1 MFCSHLAVLCTLPF
15 LALGMKKRE
24 MPSNFALYG
33 YAPGLGGLPLFYA
46 DGYAYVG
53 EAAQSNSSDAAN
65 VAFSLGPDDVWIGN
79 SNTTLLTNSTAANW
93 SNVTFYVPD
102 NTTSDKRVGFL
113 ASDASTDG
121 AIETGFFFY
130 GSTAVLIGE
139 SGTLESNFYALQ
151 VSERTHR
158 LYWND
163 TSLGQVPVVLRSM
176 APSNPPN
183 RE

>member
-1 MFCSHLAVLCTLPF
+1 MFLSQLAVLCTLPF
-15 LALGMKKRE
+15 LAFGMKKRDV
-24 MPSNFALYG
+24 SSTSLNFALYG
-33 YAPGLGGLPLFYA
+33 YGPGFGGLPLFYA
-46 DGYAYVG
+46 DG
-53 EAAQSNSSDAAN
+53 N
-65 VAFSLGPDDVWIGN
+65 WIGN
-79 SNTTLLTNSTAANW
+79 PNTTLSANSTAVNW
-93 SNVTFYVPD
+93 SNATFYVPD

-139 SGTLESNFYALQ
+139 SGTLESNFYSLQ

-163 TSLGQVPVVLRSM
+163 TSLGQVPVVLRNIP
-176 APSNPPN
+176 PSNPPN
-183 RE
+183 RG

>member
-1 MFCSHLAVLCTLPF
+1 M
-15 LALGMKKRE
+15 
-24 MPSNFALYG
+24 
-33 YAPGLGGLPLFYA
+33 
-46 DGYAYVG
+46 
-53 EAAQSNSSDAAN
+53 
-65 VAFSLGPDDVWIGN
+65 
-79 SNTTLLTNSTAANW
+79 NW

-121 AIETGFFFY
+121 AIESGFFFY

-139 SGTLESNFYALQ
+139 SGTLESNFYSLQ
-151 VSERTHR
+151 VSDRTHR

-176 APSNPPN
+176 APSNSPN
-183 RE
+183 RG